1 MQVSFEHIHSVL
13 LHDKYTCK
21 TERNVLCK
29 AGSTGK
35 KKALRLRYQRTRIGR
50 NDPKRDFID
59 KTTTQLN

>member
-1 MQVSFEHIHSVL
+1 MMQVSFEHIHSVL

-35 KKALRLRYQRTRIGR
+35 KKGITTALSANPHQVVTTRKEILLT
-50 NDPKRDFID
+50 K
-59 KTTTQLN
+59 QLLN